1 MPSRKCLRHPKV
13 AGSSPAP
20 GTKTRFKRAFD
31 GPRLSPAIMED
42 WPKPG
47 TPVKLVVKTWSGKA
61 EHTGIA
67 LPGSGKNLVTMKLQ
81 NGYNVSFPESYVDS
95 FEVLHEM
102 PVIEEEIVES
112 EPQDESLPLVHL
124 IHTGG
129 TIASKV
135 DYATGAV
142 TARFDPHEL
151 LDAVPELRGIAR
163 IRAVKLGNMWSDD
176 LRPRHWNRML
186 KATEE
191 AFAEGAV
198 GCVITH
204 GTDTLHLSAAAISY
218 GWSGQGGRPPGR
230 IVLTGS
236 QRSPDR
242 GSSDATENLIASV
255 QWAAHGP
262 IPSGY
267 RDSSVVIVHASSSD
281 GSCAVLPGCA
291 CRKYHSSRRDAF
303 KPINQDVLGH
313 VFIDG
318 NGARIDY
325 SPEAHDARV
334 EAISPKPFDES
345 IRIAQFI
352 SDPHLHPD
360 QVQGAIDSGFDAL
373 LFHGTG
379 LGHLP
384 ISNPED
390 DSLEN
395 TRLRVMLEDHI
406 AEGGVVVMVT
416 NAIHGPVN
424 MNVYSKGR
432 DQQDIGIIGHGSLC
446 PPGSALVK
454 LHHLLS
460 VGGKESVEKGWEM
473 DLVGENPTFSRS

>member
-1 MPSRKCLRHPKV
+1 MGR
-13 AGSSPAP
+13 GSLP
-20 GTKTRFKRAFD
+20 TT
-31 GPRLSPAIMED
+31 MED

-47 TPVKLVVKTWSGKA
+47 TPVKLVVKTWAGKA

-67 LPGSGKNLVTMKLQ
+67 LPASGKKLITMKLQ

-95 FEVLHEM
+95 FEVLDEM

-204 GTDTLHLSAAAISY
+204 GTDTLHLSSAAISY

-318 NGARIDY
+318 KGARIDY

-373 LFHGTG
+373 LFHGSG

-406 AEGGVVVMVT
+406 SNGGVVVMVT